1 MKYRD
6 GYSVIIYTR
15 TPARD
20 HCGFNKE
27 RYEFFD
33 YTEAEKFFL
42 KQKDRFDG
50 QNSDCPSIRMCTCR
64 FKMNKG
70 VVIKSSDQRYMM
82 EYITRNGETEIY
94 RYPKKQEPFP
104 VFEIGKE
111 YVSSDGKGTVE
122 ILSRTKCYITVRI
135 NRTETK
141 KCRVENLCAIEKRPV
156 EACFDKDIG
165 WVEAK
170 NKKTIKAHQ
179 KTKGENNETNL

>member
-1 MKYRD
+1 MKENVNYKKGTEMKYRD

-15 TPARD
+15 TPVRGN
-20 HCGFNKE
+20 CEFNKE

-42 KQKDRFDG
+42 KQRDRFG
-50 QNSDCPSIRMCTCR
+50 GRGTDCPSVRMCACR
-64 FKMNKG
+64 FKMNRG
-70 VVIKSSDQRYMM
+70 VIIKSSDQYYMM

-94 RYPKKQEPFP
+94 RYPEKREPFP
-104 VFEIGKE
+104 VFEAGKE

-141 KCRVENLCAIEKRPV
+141 KCRIENLCATEKRPV

-165 WVEAK
+165 WVEAR
-170 NKKTIKAHQ
+170 NKKP
-179 KTKGENNETNL
+179 